1 MAKINQTSVA
11 AGTSGYRRGVI
22 FGLTMAEVLL
32 LILFCLLLAYQL
44 TYDQLAET
52 EEKMKETTLSEQDL
66 ITKNQQLQ
74 DKIVQLE
81 DRNNKLVD
89 EIAKNTPTDNR
100 LVQAIQTNLTALKV
114 NSPDKYKELSEKI
127 KNNPESLYTS
137 TFVEVEW
144 LQDATTLQ
152 QFVDKFMTSDLYPI
166 ANEKVKADLALLE
179 ERIKVI
185 TILERESPELL
196 ASEENIKDVLIVRE
210 EKIKIEQQLKMGQQL
225 IEELREKITT
235 IKETMTEE
243 SRSMATVKEENIR
256 LKKEK
261 MILEQKISREIEI
274 VKEANIRLTQTNK
287 RLININKNL
296 KTKDKLSKGPPII
309 NLPEADD
316 YSFETGRAILSFE
329 FSNKLR
335 TEIKDKILKNLIE
348 YEADIIEVIGHT
360 DEQAMRKTRQSN
372 LDQNTVKFIK
382 GETDDPLK
390 ARDNAGL
397 GLARAAS
404 VVKELKK
411 LPELANYTI
420 LPYSAGQLILPNENL
435 STGDSF
441 LAEDERRRIEIRVRR
456 RKKE

>member
-225 IEELREKITT
+225 IEELRERITT

-287 RLININKNL
+287 RLIDINKNL

-360 DEQAMRKTRQSN
+360 DGN
-372 LDQNTVKFIK
+372 QNA
-382 GETDDPLK
+382 P
-390 ARDNAGL
+390 R
-397 GLARAAS
+397 
-404 VVKELKK
+404 
-411 LPELANYTI
+411 
-420 LPYSAGQLILPNENL
+420 
-435 STGDSF
+435 
-441 LAEDERRRIEIRVRR
+441 
-456 RKKE
+456 

>member
-11 AGTSGYRRGVI
+11 AGTSGYRRGII

-44 TYDQLAET
+44 TYDQLSET
-52 EEKMKETTLSEQDL
+52 KEKMKEASLSEQDL
-66 ITKNQQLQ
+66 ISKNQQLQ
-74 DKIVQLE
+74 NKIVQLE

-89 EIAKNTPTDNR
+89 EIAKNAPTDNR

-127 KNNPESLYTS
+127 KNNPESLYSS

-196 ASEENIKDVLIVRE
+196 ASEENIKEVLIVRE
-210 EKIKIEQQLKMGQQL
+210 EKIRIEQQLEMGQLL
-225 IEELREKITT
+225 IEELRERITT

-243 SRSMATVKEENIR
+243 SRSMATVKEENIS

-261 MILEQKISREIEI
+261 KILEQKISREIEI
-274 VKEANIRLTQTNK
+274 VNEANVQLTKTNE
-287 RLININKNL
+287 RLIDINKNL

-335 TEIKDKILKNLIE
+335 TEIKDKIIKNLIE

-360 DEQAMRKTRQSN
+360 DEQAMRKTRKSN

-382 GETDDPLK
+382 GETDTPLK

-411 LPELANYTI
+411 LPELAKYTI

-441 LAEDERRRIEIRVRR
+441 RAEDERRRIEIRVRR

>member
-225 IEELREKITT
+225 IEELRERITT

>member
-44 TYDQLAET
+44 THDQLSDAQKKI
-52 EEKMKETTLSEQDL
+52 EEASLSEQDL
-66 ITKNQQLQ
+66 IAKNLQLQ

-127 KNNPESLYTS
+127 KNKPESLYTS

-225 IEELREKITT
+225 IEEMRERITT

-287 RLININKNL
+287 RLIDINKNL

-348 YEADIIEVIGHT
+348 YDADIIEVIGHT